1 MYMQIVNSKK
11 YKEKLLRIIMS
22 NTVENPEFETFMKGL
37 QTLKGQGEDKYI
49 ESLIMSINKTK
60 KSFEKYD
67 GDDEIPDGCVSFVLF
82 EREQRN
88 CAFYYVMLIALFA
101 SYNASMEDVIDKIY
115 ENYNRDYDKLSEDIY
130 ILNEELM
137 KSQQFIIDKGLE
149 REYIDYVK

>member
-22 NTVENPEFETFMKGL
+22 NTAENPEFETFMNGL

-67 GDDEIPDGCVSFVLF
+67 GDG
-82 EREQRN
+82 
-88 CAFYYVMLIALFA
+88 
-101 SYNASMEDVIDKIY
+101 
-115 ENYNRDYDKLSEDIY
+115 
-130 ILNEELM
+130 
-137 KSQQFIIDKGLE
+137 G
-149 REYIDYVK
+149 

>member
-22 NTVENPEFETFMKGL
+22 NTAENPEFETFMNGL

-101 SYNASMEDVIDKIY
+101 SYGPLNKIS
-115 ENYNRDYDKLSEDIY
+115 NSNLFNFSLTSLICDSSSTC
-130 ILNEELM
+130 
-137 KSQQFIIDKGLE
+137 KSSSGSSKINSKATAKSSTSPSK
-149 REYIDYVK
+149 V